1 MLFDLQDLP
10 HIPIYPVAK
19 LDDLP
24 ALLADLRKPA
34 KNVNTRTSAS
44 SATAFDL
51 LQICTANP
59 PMALQ
64 TAHYLSDLFVD
75 LADLAKACTSD
86 ACLNTDSEGGI
97 ADANLAGQTGDDR
110 MVQLRDL
117 VGNEEF
123 QNLVDFWIDEWI
135 AE

>member
-1 MLFDLQDLP
+1 M
-10 HIPIYPVAK
+10 
-19 LDDLP
+19 
-24 ALLADLRKPA
+24 
-34 KNVNTRTSAS
+34 
-44 SATAFDL
+44 TAFDL
-51 LQICTANP
+51 LQQCTATP

-64 TAHYLSDLFVD
+64 TAYYLSDLFVD

-86 ACLNTDSEGGI
+86 VSLYTDSERGI
-97 ADANLAGQTGDDR
+97 VNAHSAAQTGDDR

-123 QNLVDFWIDEWI
+123 QNLVDFWTDEWI